1 MRENTGRRTVST
13 VNFVNDQASVESV
26 WTPKQADEAEWLIE
40 DMAAAHMAMAEDFSE
55 AGAVWFYDCP
65 GLYVWVLTTNGVV
78 DTVITVSEDD
88 LLRVTTAIRTGR
100 EMSIRYV
107 KPSGE
112 VSRRRVRPQ
121 SLTRTKAGDYV
132 VRAEDD
138 TREGEARS
146 FRFDR
151 ITHTT
156 LHRRVRRAAPTKA
169 ALVAAVQAAPAPVAK
184 TGRVRHTRHGFTGRV
199 VEGTRAFGPSGWSVI
214 VELDDPSVAVSGTTR
229 ASEDELEEMVPVQNW
244 DGAPKLV
251 TRTEYDR
258 LMGARDPRE
267 PKAADERMP
276 VGTWYATNPEGED
289 ALKADMR
296 VSGILADAHAS
307 GRRFALVY
315 S

>member
-13 VNFVNDQASVESV
+13 VNFVNGQASVESV
-26 WTPKQADEAEWLIE
+26 WTAKQAEEAEWLIE
-40 DMAAAHMAMAEDFSE
+40 DMAAAHMAVAEDFSE

-65 GLYVWVLTTNGVV
+65 GLYVWALTTNGVV

-107 KPSGE
+107 KESGE

-121 SLTRTKAGDYV
+121 SLRRTKAGDYV

-138 TREGEARS
+138 RRDGDTRS

-156 LHRRVRRAAPTKA
+156 LHHRVRRAAPTKT
-169 ALVAAVQAAPAPVAK
+169 ALVAAVQAAPAPAVE
-184 TGRVRHTRHGFTGRV
+184 RVPFRGY
-199 VEGTRAFGPSGWSVI
+199 
-214 VELDDPSVAVSGTTR
+214 DDSQTA
-229 ASEDELEEMVPVQNW
+229 AW
-244 DGAPKLV
+244 DALAAGS
-251 TRTEYDR
+251 
-258 LMGARDPRE
+258 
-267 PKAADERMP
+267 ADERAP
-276 VGTWYATNPEGED
+276 LGTLYDTRPDSPA
-289 ALKADMR
+289 ALEADMR

-307 GRRFALVY
+307 GRRYVTVFA
-315 S
+315 